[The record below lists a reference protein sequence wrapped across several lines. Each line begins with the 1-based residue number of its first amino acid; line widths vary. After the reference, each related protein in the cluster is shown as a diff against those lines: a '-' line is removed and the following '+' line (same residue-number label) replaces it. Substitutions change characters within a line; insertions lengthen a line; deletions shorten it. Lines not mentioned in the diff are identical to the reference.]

1 MIKFFY
7 LILVFFIT
15 TISLSN
21 ETSNNNDEATYINS
35 KNIFF
40 DNENNKV
47 ILGENSYVNND
58 EVTIVADG
66 GYIDFKNNKIDIESK
81 FYILQLNE
89 IFSGK
94 NLKSDTT
101 FTNATAN
108 EISYIINENFK
119 IQSANL
125 VKNDEVIN
133 LFNNYITPCKING
146 VFNCPTWS
154 LSVKKTSYDQ
164 LTDKYTH
171 YNTFLRIADV
181 TMFYIP
187 YFSHYG
193 QKAPRKLVFNS
204 IF

>member
-1 MIKFFY
+1 MIRFCY
-7 LILVFFIT
+7 LILFFFIT
-15 TISLSN
+15 SISLSN
-21 ETSNNNDEATYINS
+21 DLINNNDEATYINS

-58 EVTIVADG
+58 EITIVADG
-66 GYIDFKNNKIDIESK
+66 GYIDFKNNKINIESK
-81 FYILQLNE
+81 FYILKIDE

-164 LTDKYTH
+164 LTDKYT
-171 YNTFLRIADV
+171 II
-181 TMFYIP
+181 IP
-187 YFSHYG
+187 F
-193 QKAPRKLVFNS
+193 
-204 IF
+204 